1 MFLSIRRVNGSWN
14 ERTRVG
20 EGSRDTE
27 ASTRSCVVE
36 KSRFLKRDKNFG
48 NMETWDMISGWIRSR
63 NSGEQIVHTVIRGRI
78 DRIFQEMAEEIFQGE
93 KRIFERFQCF
103 SFSFFFLSPTK
114 RNSEVK
120 KVWADDTM
128 ESRCIRFQSIITED
142 VSRKLLENCDC
153 LGQRKI
159 FSRDK

>member
-1 MFLSIRRVNGSWN
+1 MLSNLSRSFEIVRKICSNFDESGSTPPFLFIFGTRSRVSFDPSCKRLV
-14 ERTRVG
+14 ERTNTRVG

-36 KSRFLKRDKNFG
+36 ESRFLKRDKNFG
-48 NMETWDMISGWIRSR
+48 NMETRDAISGWIRSR
-63 NSGEQIVHTVIRGRI
+63 NSSEQIVRTVIRGRI
-78 DRIFQEMAEEIFQGE
+78 DRIFREMTEEIFQGE

-120 KVWADDTM
+120 K
-128 ESRCIRFQSIITED
+128 S
-142 VSRKLLENCDC
+142 
-153 LGQRKI
+153 LGR
-159 FSRDK
+159 